1 MSLEN
6 DVRNLGRTRP
16 FDLLPRDALQLVAF
30 SCARKALRAGETLF
44 REGERGDAAYFVVSG
59 AIVLAAR
66 GVERRA
72 EAGALIGATALI
84 ADLPRR
90 ASARAVEDSVTLRVP
105 AEAFRRVLAE
115 FPQAAQ
121 KIRAAVAAHARDF
134 LERLEEVRAR
144 EFKG

>member
-16 FDLLPRDALQLVAF
+16 FDLLPRDALQLIAF
-30 SCARKALRAGETLF
+30 SCARKTLRAGETLF
-44 REGERGDAAYFVVSG
+44 SEGDRADAAYFVVSG
-59 AIVLAAR
+59 AIALAAH

-84 ADLPRR
+84 ANLPRR
-90 ASARAVEDSVTLRVP
+90 ASARAAEESVALRIP

-115 FPQAAQ
+115 FPQAAA
-121 KIRAAVAAHARDF
+121 KIRVAVAARARDF
-134 LERLEEVRAR
+134 LDRLEDVRAR
-144 EFKG
+144 EFEG